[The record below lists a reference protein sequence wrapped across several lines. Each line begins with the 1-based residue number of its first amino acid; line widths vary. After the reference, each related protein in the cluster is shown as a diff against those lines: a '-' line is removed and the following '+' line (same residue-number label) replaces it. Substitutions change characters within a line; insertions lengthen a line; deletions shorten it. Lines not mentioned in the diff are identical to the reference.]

1 MAQSPFFLRHTVRA
15 VSAFNG
21 TMVVRS
27 ESDTQCRRHRSLCP
41 AVHSEPGPCVAAVV
55 STMSASGPAARP
67 THALINARP
76 VRDAVFGSNFV
87 SPE

>member
-1 MAQSPFFLRHTVRA
+1 M
-15 VSAFNG
+15 
-21 TMVVRS
+21 
-27 ESDTQCRRHRSLCP
+27 
-41 AVHSEPGPCVAAVV
+41 HSEPGPCVAAVV
-55 STMSASGPAARP
+55 STKGASGLAARP